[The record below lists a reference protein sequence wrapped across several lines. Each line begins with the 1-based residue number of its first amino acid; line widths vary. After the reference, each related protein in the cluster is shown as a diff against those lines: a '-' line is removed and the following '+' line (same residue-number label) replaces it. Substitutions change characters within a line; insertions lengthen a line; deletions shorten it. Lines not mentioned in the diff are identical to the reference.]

1 MMVATHN
8 KNTQQAT
15 SQQERRIQKLA
26 VYMSNN
32 EITISDE
39 ELDLALG
46 ISLSNHSTDSR
57 DSLALRIDAVCA
69 EAERLL
75 SDLHDTIEPEAEP
88 DEEDWH
94 YDFFTS
100 TLRRLRSRDSTLKSL
115 ELYNLM
121 EWDLDRFRNVAG
133 NVEEFSLA
141 AAIADLLAAAENSC
155 HIQRLDFSTIRLDN
169 PLLMTSIVDL
179 LHCDDRIWDRLS
191 MDECEGI
198 TPDLLLEAL
207 QGSTVKSLHLT
218 HNQLPYASMVSLGK
232 ILASNPCLREFRL
245 TDFILPSCMMSV
257 AEGLLE
263 NHTLCTLDLTGSIWS
278 DKQSTASALAVGLRG
293 NQGLRTLNIS
303 RCDLHDSQ
311 LEVLIMALSSHSSLL
326 WLDLANNSFGPKS
339 ISALTSLLIQDGG
352 DDDASNAMSSTR
364 LAGLTMTSCG
374 VTDDDAVRLATALR
388 HNTTLEHIHLSENC
402 ITDRGI
408 ELFAAELRNLKTLKT
423 LDLFQN
429 EFNAG
434 AKYLLEALQ
443 TNFELSHLL
452 MDRHIKCYDDIQY
465 QMSLNR
471 GGRRF
476 LAASAAP
483 LALWPLVLERCQ
495 KIAFFYREKR
505 VGREDILFYL
515 LHGPVLFDNA
525 EHPTTGG
532 KGS

>member
-1 MMVATHN
+1 M
-8 KNTQQAT
+8 
-15 SQQERRIQKLA
+15 
-26 VYMSNN
+26 
-32 EITISDE
+32 ISDE

-57 DSLALRIDAVCA
+57 DSRDSLTLRIDAVCA

-75 SDLHDTIEPEAEP
+75 SDLHDTIETTDDDQ
-88 DEEDWH
+88 DEEDGH
-94 YDFFTS
+94 CDFFTS
-100 TLRRLRSRDSTLKSL
+100 TLRRLQSRDSTLKSL

-121 EWDLDRFRNVAG
+121 EWDLDRFRNVDG

-141 AAIADLLAAAENSC
+141 AAIADLLAAAESSC

-198 TPDLLLEAL
+198 TPNLLLKAL

-218 HNQLPYASMVSLGK
+218 HSQLQYTTMLSLGK
-232 ILASNPCLREFRL
+232 ILASNACLREFRL
-245 TDFILPSCMMSV
+245 TDWILPSCMKSV
-257 AEGLLE
+257 AEGLLG
-263 NHTLCTLDLTGSIWS
+263 NSTLCTLDLTGSIWS

-303 RCDLHDSQ
+303 RCDLHDNQ

-326 WLDLANNSFGPKS
+326 WLDLANNTLGTKS
-339 ISALTSLLIQDGG
+339 ISALRSLLIQNGG
-352 DDDASNAMSSTR
+352 DDETSSKPSTR

-374 VTDDDAVRLATALR
+374 ITDDDAVRLAMALR
-388 HNTTLEHIHLSENC
+388 HNETLEHLHLSENC

-408 ELFAAELRNLKTLKT
+408 QLFADELRNLKTLKT

-434 AKYLLEALQ
+434 AKYLVDALQ
-443 TNFELSHLL
+443 TNVDLDHLL
-452 MDRHIKCYDDIQY
+452 MDRHIKCYDEIQY

-495 KIAFFYREKR
+495 KISFFYREKR

-525 EHPTTGG
+525 QHPTTAG

>member
-1 MMVATHN
+1 
-8 KNTQQAT
+8 
-15 SQQERRIQKLA
+15 
-26 VYMSNN
+26 MSNN

-46 ISLSNHSTDSR
+46 ISLSNHSSTDSR
-57 DSLALRIDAVCA
+57 DSLAHRIDAVCA

-75 SDLHDTIEPEAEP
+75 SDLHDTIETDADHQ
-88 DEEDWH
+88 DEEENGH

-100 TLRRLRSRDSTLKSL
+100 TLRRLRSQDSSLKTL

-121 EWDLDRFRNVAG
+121 EWDLDRFRNVDG
-133 NVEEFSLA
+133 NVEEFGLA
-141 AAIADLLAAAENSC
+141 GAIADLLAAAESSS

-198 TPDLLLEAL
+198 TPNLLLEAL

-218 HNQLPYASMVSLGK
+218 HNQLPYTTMVSLGN
-232 ILASNPCLREFRL
+232 ILASNACCLREFRL

-257 AEGLLE
+257 AEGLLD
-263 NHTLCTLDLTGSIWS
+263 NSTLCTLDLAGSIWI
-278 DKQSTASALAVGLRG
+278 DKQATASALAMGLRG

-326 WLDLANNSFGPKS
+326 WLDLSNNSFGTKS

-352 DDDASNAMSSTR
+352 NDQSSSSKPSSITR

-374 VTDDDAVRLATALR
+374 VTDNDAVRLATALG
-388 HNTTLEHIHLSENC
+388 HNTTLEHLHLSENC
-402 ITDRGI
+402 ITDGGI
-408 ELFAAELRNLKTLKT
+408 QLFAAELRNLKTLKT

-429 EFNAG
+429 EFNNAG

-443 TNFELSHLL
+443 TNVELNHLL
-452 MDRHIKCYDDIQY
+452 VDRHIKCYDEIQY

-476 LAASAAP
+476 LAASVDAP

-495 KIAFFYREKR
+495 KTAFFYREKR
-505 VGREDILFYL
+505 VDRQDILFYL
-515 LHGPVLFDNA
+515 LHGGPVLFDNA
-525 EHPTTGG
+525 HHPTTSGARAPRTENR
-532 KGS
+532 SSHVY